1 MISVIIPLYNT
12 SKYLKKCLDSIISQS
27 YTDWECIIV
36 DDCSTDNSYEIA
48 LEYMSWDKRFK
59 VHKNAENL
67 GCGLTRR
74 RGISLA
80 KGEWFSFVDSDDY
93 IDNTFFEDML
103 NACIRTN
110 SDIAVCGTY
119 NRDENYNYIRQDIA
133 EREYITFKEELYQ
146 QYMTSSWILQYNGNK
161 FYSRKVIDAV
171 EYSEL
176 RFCEDSTTTYKWLWE
191 ANRVV
196 VIPRSYYHY
205 VHHDDSN
212 SRKNNTPLQKAIDT
226 CKCVYDHFLFCKRQG
241 FDDLIE
247 GLKEFVRPSVVQAI
261 MQLDINEKEYLLI
274 RKIKE
279 DMGL

>member
-1 MISVIIPLYNT
+1 MISIVIPLYNT
-12 SKYLKKCLDSIISQS
+12 SKYLRKCLDSLIAQS
-27 YTDWECIIV
+27 YPEWECILV
-36 DDCSTDNSYEIA
+36 DDCSTDDSLNIA
-48 LEYMSWDKRFK
+48 LEYMSKDRRFK
-59 VHKNAENL
+59 VHKNSENL

-133 EREYITFKEELYQ
+133 EREYITFKEELYR

-191 ANRVV
+191 ANQAV
-196 VIPRSYYHY
+196 VIPRSY
-205 VHHDDSN
+205 
-212 SRKNNTPLQKAIDT
+212 
-226 CKCVYDHFLFCKRQG
+226 
-241 FDDLIE
+241 
-247 GLKEFVRPSVVQAI
+247 
-261 MQLDINEKEYLLI
+261 
-274 RKIKE
+274 
-279 DMGL
+279 